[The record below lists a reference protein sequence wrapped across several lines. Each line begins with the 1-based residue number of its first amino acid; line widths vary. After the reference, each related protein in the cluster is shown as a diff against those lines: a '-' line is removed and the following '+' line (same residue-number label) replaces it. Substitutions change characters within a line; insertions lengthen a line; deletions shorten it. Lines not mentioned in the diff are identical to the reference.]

1 MNVVKAPTHK
11 FMRRLS
17 IWSPAACFL
26 CAAIVLSADRVSAES
41 HGERKLQPKSLRYVD
56 RHLEAFTPLD
66 AHRRRIAVGDHAIGE
81 LAQGDSRSSE
91 DGTLIDMFDFRGTR
105 GDIVEI
111 SVRSDDFRPVAWML
125 HAKDNLL
132 MAGDVDAENDG
143 SASMMMAVP
152 RDGDYVLVVNSHG
165 GVGRY
170 EVRLERPPPLALAEN
185 TAAATRIA
193 VLIGINDY
201 PGVQNDLSAPVHD
214 VDAMRTLLMEDAGFD
229 STEIVTVKDQH
240 ATHDNVVDIMLRLRS
255 SVPADATVI
264 LYFSGHGV
272 QLSPEW
278 DKEFDKRDEA
288 LFLADGSY
296 LVDHDLR
303 SLADCIGAK
312 SVTLI
317 VDACYSGGIVR
328 SNGEKR
334 VVGKHVKRYVDLAR
348 RDGIE
353 PPSCPNRPAG
363 AGKDVNLVIS
373 ASGED
378 EAAWEWD
385 DWEHLTQPRS
395 VFTRF
400 LIDTTSHV
408 LRNTPEISVVS
419 LIDGVASNT
428 TEFTQE
434 HKSAIQEGR
443 VEELAGREPSV
454 GAVFG
459 LASASSR

>member
-1 MNVVKAPTHK
+1 MWGLV
-11 FMRRLS
+11 
-17 IWSPAACFL
+17 ACFL
-26 CAAIVLSADRVSAES
+26 GAALVLSPDRASAQS
-41 HGERKLQPKSLRYVD
+41 HGERKVQSKSLRYVD
-56 RHLEAFTPLD
+56 DLLEGFTLPD
-66 AHRRRIAVGDHAIGE
+66 AHRPGIGVGDRAMGE
-81 LAQGDSRSSE
+81 LAQGDPRISG
-91 DGTLIDMFDFRGTR
+91 DDTPIDMFEVRGTR

-111 SVRSDDFRPVAWML
+111 SVQSVEFRPFVWVF
-125 HAKDNLL
+125 HPDDNLL

-143 SASMMMAVP
+143 SASMTMVVP
-152 RDGDYVLVVNSHG
+152 RDGDYVLAVNSHG

-170 EVRLERPPPLALAEN
+170 EVRVDRQPALVLAES

-201 PGVQNDLSAPVHD
+201 PGVRNDLSAPVHD

-229 STEIVTVKDQH
+229 STEIVMVKDQH
-240 ATHDNVVDIMLRLRS
+240 ATYDNVVGIMQRLRG

-264 LYFSGHGV
+264 LYFSGHGL

-278 DKEFDKRDEA
+278 DKEIDKRDEA

-303 SLADCIGAK
+303 SLADCIEAK
-312 SVTLI
+312 SVMII

-328 SNGEKR
+328 NNGQKR
-334 VVGKHVKRYVDLAR
+334 VIGKHVKKYVDLAR
-348 RDGIE
+348 REGIE

-378 EAAWEWD
+378 EVAWEWD
-385 DWEHLTQPRS
+385 GWEHLSQPRS
-395 VFTRF
+395 VFTRY
-400 LIDTTSHV
+400 LVEATSHA
-408 LRNTPEISVVS
+408 LRKTPGISVAS
-419 LIDGVASNT
+419 LIDGVASDT
-428 TEFTQE
+428 TEFTE
-434 HKSAIQEGR
+434 DHKSAIQQGR
-443 VEELAGREPSV
+443 VEELAGRVPSV

-459 LASASSR
+459 LAGASSR